1 MLKIDSKNMETLKSL
16 CSKHNVERL
25 FLFGSALRD
34 DFNEQS
40 SDLDFVVHFSDL
52 IGIDRYAKNYFAFQ
66 FGLEDLFQRKIDLI
80 TPKELKNPILIQEIE
95 SSKKELYAA

>member
-1 MLKIDSKNMETLKSL
+1 MLKIDSNNMEALKVL

-34 DFNEQS
+34 DFNEKS
-40 SDLDFVVHFSDL
+40 SDIDLVVHFSDL
-52 IGIDRYAKNYFAFQ
+52 IGIDKYAKNYFAFQ
-66 FGLEDLFQRKIDLI
+66 FALEELFKRKIDLI
-80 TPKELKNPILIQEIE
+80 TPRELKNPILIQEIE